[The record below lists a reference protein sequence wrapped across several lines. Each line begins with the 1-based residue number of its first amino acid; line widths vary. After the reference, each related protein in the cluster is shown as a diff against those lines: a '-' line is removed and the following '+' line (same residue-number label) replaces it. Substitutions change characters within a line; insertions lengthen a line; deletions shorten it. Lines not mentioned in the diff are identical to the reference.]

1 MQAFIMISGIAI
13 IGLLYWYGQRL
24 RIMPVPTLPAARR
37 KALAMMPRDAK
48 LVVELGAGWGGM
60 TRRIR
65 KALPNATVIAYER
78 SLIPWAVSRVSG
90 PVHRGDLFAADLTN
104 ADVVFCY
111 LSPWHMAR
119 LAPKFAAELKNGASV
134 ISVAFPLPDFAPDA
148 ADDPVYLYRYRK

>member
-1 MQAFIMISGIAI
+1 MISGIAI
-13 IGLLYWYGQRL
+13 IRLLYWYGQRL
-24 RIMPVPTLPAARR
+24 RKMPVTTLTAGRR
-37 KALAMMPRDAK
+37 KALSMLPRDAK
-48 LVVELGAGWGGM
+48 LAVELGAGWGGL

-65 KALPNATVIAYER
+65 QALRNANVIAYEA
-78 SLIPWAVSRVSG
+78 SPIPSEVSRVSG